1 MSIKNSIQ
9 LEINSKKRRFCLS
22 NSIPLHLHSI
32 KPTNSESLACE
43 SNQIGEIS
51 NKNQREKRNPQE
63 KSPQKKSNKSTAI
76 SQRNIPAKNG
86 HMQIGKESRKH
97 PWRHLWRNPRK
108 WQRMKNGDR
117 RASLGVDQSP
127 FSHVT
132 TWLICM
138 QKPFPPPP
146 PPPPPPPAY
155 RWPPRSPRFDSTRH
169 LSCIFPGQC

>member
-76 SQRNIPAKNG
+76 SQRNIPAK
-86 HMQIGKESRKH
+86 
-97 PWRHLWRNPRK
+97 K
-108 WQRMKNGDR
+108 WKYANWKRIPK
-117 RASLGVDQSP
+117 ASMAPSMTK
-127 FSHVT
+127 SEKMAENEE
-132 TWLICM
+132 W
-138 QKPFPPPP
+138 
-146 PPPPPPPAY
+146 
-155 RWPPRSPRFDSTRH
+155 RSPRLPRRRSKSF
-169 LSCIFPGQC
+169 CFPM